1 MSPTNAHRN
10 RRVLVYVVIAAATVL
25 AVVLIGRNSVED
37 THAFAHRLCLNV
49 AASRVQGNKRASVIR
64 TFLLVAARTR
74 SQSAELERKVAPNEA
89 ANDLRAAHL
98 YLRLAGEVHA
108 TPLPAC

>member
-1 MSPTNAHRN
+1 MTTARARN
-10 RRVLVYVVIAAATVL
+10 RRVLVYAAIAAA
-25 AVVLIGRNSVED
+25 AVVAVWLINRNSVEG
-37 THAFAHRLCLNV
+37 THSFAKRLCLNV
-49 AASRVQGNKRASVIR
+49 AQSRVQGNKRAEVIR

-74 SQSAELERKVAPNEA
+74 SQSAELERRSVPTQA

-98 YLRLAGEVHA
+98 YLRLADEVHP